1 MGDFS
6 TEVNNINQQ
15 SSDEDFDNFL
25 DMGRICKN
33 FQQRR
38 MALADIF
45 ANVEAYEKERRLS
58 SMEDFNLMEQINSGL
73 HRRRCAVHDIYEGLT
88 EDDVSEIF
96 RCFNEHVSEQSKTV
110 EDEEMNTDIMHVL
123 RCRRDAKCDI
133 FSGISEHEQTEML
146 AKCEGGDKMRLSRRG
161 AVANIFDGVQ
171 DEEKTDFLLHYNV
184 LLGK

>member
-1 MGDFS
+1 MGNFS
-6 TEVNNINQQ
+6 TEVKNIYQQ
-15 SSDEDFDNFL
+15 SSDGDFDNFL
-25 DMGRICKN
+25 GMGRICKN

-45 ANVEAYEKERRLS
+45 ANVEAHEKAKRLS
-58 SMEDFNLMEQINSGL
+58 SIEDFYLMEEINTGL
-73 HRRRCAVHDIYEGLT
+73 HRRRSAVHDIYEGLT

-96 RCFNEHVSEQSKTV
+96 RCFDEHVSEDSETV
-110 EDEEMNTDIMHVL
+110 EDEEINTDIMHVL

-133 FSGISEHEQTEML
+133 FSGIPEHEQNEML
-146 AKCEGGDKMRLSRRG
+146 AKCEGGDKMRSSRRG

-171 DEEKTDFLLHYNV
+171 DEEKTDFLLYFNV